1 MRAITKEPT
10 LFRRSQDH
18 SGMEPKIKETA
29 WNPEIEKQILKQWE
43 DSRTYEF
50 KPQGEIFVIDTPPP
64 YPSGRPWHIGAA
76 AHYAQIDMIART
88 ARMTGKSVLFPI
100 GIDRNGLPVEM
111 YTEKKHNIRMH
122 ETDRAEFLKLCT
134 TALDD
139 LETEM
144 IQIMKNLGLS
154 GNFSE
159 YYRTDSEKY
168 RTLTQATF
176 IELWKKGLIYI
187 ANRPNNYDWI
197 TGTTIADAEI
207 TYEEIPTKL
216 VYMKFKIKNSDKV
229 LVIASTRPE
238 LLCACQ
244 AIIVNPDD
252 ERHVDVIGKSAII
265 PVINREVQIRTH
277 PSAEKEFGSGAVMV
291 CSYGDQ
297 NDVALF
303 RELKLQEIVSIGKNG
318 RMTEAAGPYTGLKVK
333 QAREKIIEDL
343 QNQGLV
349 EKVESINHRTPISE
363 RSKVPIEIIPMEEYY
378 LKQKESVEK
387 IKELGSKIVFHP
399 SMHKQILMNWLESI
413 TIDWPISRRRFY
425 GTEIPIWYCKKCSEP
440 HIPEPGKYY
449 KPWKD
454 PSPISKC
461 TKCGATEFI
470 GEERTFDTWM
480 DSSVS
485 PLYVSKYGHDEE
497 FFKKTYPATIRPQ
510 SKDIVRT
517 WLYYTILRCEQ
528 LTGQTPWSEAWIMG
542 YGVDEHGAKMSKS
555 KGNVIDPLPVI
566 QKFGAD
572 TFRFWSASEI
582 NLGYD
587 FRCSEQK
594 IETTKKFL
602 SKLWNISRFLSG
614 FPVVKSAKTTP
625 ADNWILSELDKV
637 VSECKKGFD
646 DYNFFVP
653 STSIREFTWNL
664 FAAHYIE
671 MVKGRAY
678 SSSFNEEERDAA
690 IFTLHK
696 VLSTLL
702 LLLAPITPFI
712 TDYLWQTLYSDKT
725 IHREK
730 FPQQENHEDWTRF
743 TKPITEFNSNVWN
756 KKKERNLSL
765 KDSIEIGI
773 PDELQQFARD
783 LQAMHNLKS

>member
-1 MRAITKEPT
+1 MEPT
-10 LFRRSQDH
+10 
-18 SGMEPKIKETA
+18 IKETA

-43 DSRTYEF
+43 ESRIYDF
-50 KPQGEIFVIDTPPP
+50 KPEGDVFVIDTPPP

-76 AHYAQIDMIART
+76 SHYAQIDMIART
-88 ARMTGKSVLFPI
+88 ARMFGKNVLFPI

-111 YTEKKHNIRMH
+111 YTEKKHGIRMH
-122 ETDRAEFLKLCT
+122 ETERGEFLKLCA

-139 LETEM
+139 LEAEM
-144 IQIMKNLGLS
+144 IQIMKSLGLS
-154 GNFSE
+154 GNFAE

-168 RTLTQATF
+168 RTLTQSTF
-176 IELWKKGLIYI
+176 IEMWKKGQIYL
-187 ANRPNNYDWI
+187 ANRPNNYDWV

-207 TYEEIPTKL
+207 IYEEIPTKL
-216 VYMKFKIKNSDKV
+216 VHMKFTIKEIEKIII
-229 LVIASTRPE
+229 IASTRPE

-244 AIIVNPDD
+244 TVIVNPED
-252 ERHVDVIGKSAII
+252 ERYRDVIGKKVTI
-265 PVINREVQIRTH
+265 PLINREVEIKTH

-303 RELKLQEIVSIGKNG
+303 RDLKLEEIAAVGTNG
-318 RMTEAAGPYTGLKVK
+318 RMKEVAGPYTGLKVK

-349 EKVESINHRTPISE
+349 EKIESINHRTPISE
-363 RSKVPIEIIPMEEYY
+363 RSKTAIEIISMEEYY
-378 LKQKESVEK
+378 LKQKDAVDK
-387 IKELGSKIVFHP
+387 IKELGTKIDFHP
-399 SMHKQILMNWLESI
+399 PMHKQILMNWLESI
-413 TIDWPISRRRFY
+413 SIDWPISRRRFY
-425 GTEIPIWYCKKCSEP
+425 GTEIPIWYCKKCNEP
-440 HIPEPGKYY
+440 HVPEPGKYY
-449 KPWKD
+449 RPWKD

-461 TKCGATEFI
+461 TKCDSTEFV
-470 GEERTFDTWM
+470 GEQRTFDTWM

-485 PLYVSKYGHDEE
+485 PLYITKYKQDEE
-497 FFKKTYPATIRPQ
+497 FFRKTYPTTIRPQ

-528 LTGQTPWSEAWIMG
+528 LTGKTPWSDAWIMG

-555 KGNVIDPLPVI
+555 KGNVVDPLPII

-602 SKLWNISRFLSG
+602 SKLWNVSRFLSG
-614 FPVVKSAKTTP
+614 FPVIKSGNPSPSDK
-625 ADNWILSELDKV
+625 WILSELDKV
-637 VSECKKGFD
+637 IIECKKGYSE
-646 DYNFFVP
+646 YNFFVP
-653 STSIREFTWNL
+653 ATALREFTWNL

-678 SSSFNEEERDAA
+678 SSGFTDEERDGA

-696 VLSTLL
+696 VLSSVLT
-702 LLLAPITPFI
+702 LLAPITPFI
-712 TDYLWQTLYSDKT
+712 TDYLWHNLYSQNT
-725 IHREK
+725 IHHEK
-730 FPQQENHEDWTRF
+730 FVEPEGHEDWTKY
-743 TKPITEFNSNVWN
+743 TKEITEFNSEVWN
-756 KKKERNLSL
+756 KKKSMNLSL
-765 KDSIEIGI
+765 KDTVEITI
-773 PDELQQFARD
+773 PTSLEIFAKD
-783 LQAMHNLKS
+783 LRAMHNIK